1 MSIGAWMW
9 AAVMAALAI
18 VYLRGMRSD
27 GLTGNKML
35 KIALVWVA
43 IILGAYVIVSW
54 LTGMS

>member
-43 IILGAYVIVSW
+43 IILGAYVIASW

>member
-1 MSIGAWMW
+1 MSIGVWMW

-43 IILGAYVIVSW
+43 IILGGYVIVSW

>member
-9 AAVMAALAI
+9 AAVMAALVA
-18 VYLRGMRSD
+18 VYLRGMRSE

-43 IILGAYVIVSW
+43 IILGGYVIVSW
-54 LTGMS
+54 LIGMS

>member
-9 AAVMAALAI
+9 AAVMAALVV

-43 IILGAYVIVSW
+43 IILGGYVIVSW
-54 LTGMS
+54 ATGMS